1 MTNDF
6 EFEVTGG
13 KAAVKRYT
21 GSGGNVVIPART
33 PDGTEVTALGK
44 GAFFRCIGL
53 TAVTIP
59 DGVTVIGEGAFCGCR
74 SLTGITIPESVKEIG
89 SFAFSGCTG
98 IKEVT
103 LPAGVTGIG
112 SKAFSG
118 CTSLIRFRVPDEAS
132 ADWNGLLE
140 AMDHP
145 AASKASVYMPL
156 TLADG
161 VLFSGDGKTLV
172 LCFPG
177 KEGRY
182 CVPAGVTGIGPYAFW
197 NCTGLTEIIL
207 PDGVVTIGEGAFH
220 GCGGLTSMTIPDSV
234 ASIGEGAFGN
244 PWKNQAFGHLWKL
257 TAEVSR
263 DSYAR
268 KYCEQEFMNYRYPEE
283 EKVRPCLADGL
294 RAYAEYVFHR
304 FELED
309 EADTEYTVWSVR
321 FLELCRRPDGKTGL
335 SYLENRDY
343 DLRIREADIGTPCPD
358 TRKRVEAYFQNLFTI
373 HEGWNDWPQYERNLL
388 DEMAKVNASVYEV
401 PDSVRSD
408 RLGDPADALLIQA
421 AGLWYYME
429 YTETDLDF

>member
-21 GSGGNVVIPART
+21 GSGGDVVIPART

-59 DGVTVIGEGAFCGCR
+59 DGVTVIGKEAFCECR

-89 SFAFSGCTG
+89 EFAFSGCTG

-103 LPAGVTGIG
+103 IPAGVTGIG
-112 SKAFSG
+112 RKAFSG

-197 NCTGLTEIIL
+197 NCASLTEVVL
-207 PDGVVTIGEGAFH
+207 PDGVVTVGEEAFSGCRSLEGITIPGSVSGMESRALYDPGRLIVTLPAHSRAEEYCRHNGLRYRCPGEERVRSLQDDDPEAYTESVFRMMEVYEPIVIEGEWWNIMDARFLRMGRMKDDTDESCLYRTDCDWIIPEKEIGE
-220 GCGGLTSMTIPDSV
+220 
-234 ASIGEGAFGN
+234 
-244 PWKNQAFGHLWKL
+244 
-257 TAEVSR
+257 
-263 DSYAR
+263 
-268 KYCEQEFMNYRYPEE
+268 
-283 EKVRPCLADGL
+283 
-294 RAYAEYVFHR
+294 
-304 FELED
+304 
-309 EADTEYTVWSVR
+309 
-321 FLELCRRPDGKTGL
+321 
-335 SYLENRDY
+335 
-343 DLRIREADIGTPCPD
+343 PCPD
-358 TRKRVEAYFQNLFTI
+358 MEKRIDAFFEAMDEESCFPIGRT
-373 HEGWNDWPQYERNLL
+373 ELL
-388 DEMAKVNASVYEV
+388 EKCSAVNAAVYEL
-401 PDSVRSD
+401 PAKIRSHCI
-408 RLGDPADALLIQA
+408 RYGDALLIRA
-421 AGLWYYME
+421 CDLWYFLAFDVLFNY
-429 YTETDLDF
+429 